1 MNYRCNLCPNFF
13 SYDSKKL
20 GLHMKKVHERKKNQ
34 CKICNKSFSTNY
46 ALKRH
51 GESHEKIRENKITA
65 RRTFK
70 LSPSNWRTPY
80 AGISKESVA
89 IQRINRT
96 SSPGRRF
103 SPGTPSRRKMEGEKL
118 KSKKM

>member
-1 MNYRCNLCPNFF
+1 MNCSDCGKVFLTYDPSKLKMHKKRIHEDKRFLCDTCPEKFATAG
-13 SYDSKKL
+13 DLKK
-20 GLHMKKVHERKKNQ
+20 HKK
-34 CKICNKSFSTNY
+34 S
-46 ALKRH
+46 
-51 GESHEKIRENKITA
+51 EKIRENKITA
-65 RRTFK
+65 RRTFE

>member
-20 GLHMKKVHERKKNQ
+20 GLHMKKIHERKKKQ
-34 CKICNKSFSTNY
+34 CEICNKSFSTTY

-65 RRTFK
+65 RHTFE
-70 LSPSNWRTPY
+70 LSPSNRRTPY
-80 AGISKESVA
+80 ADISKESVA
-89 IQRINRT
+89 IQR
-96 SSPGRRF
+96 
-103 SPGTPSRRKMEGEKL
+103 RKMEGEKK
-118 KSKKM
+118 KSQK